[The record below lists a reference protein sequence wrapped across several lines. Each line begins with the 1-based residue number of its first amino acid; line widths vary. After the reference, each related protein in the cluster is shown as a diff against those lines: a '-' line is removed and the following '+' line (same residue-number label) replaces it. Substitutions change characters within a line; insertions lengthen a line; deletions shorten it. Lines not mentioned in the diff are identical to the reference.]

1 MTPARRRASL
11 RERAAAHGGGAVP
24 YGLHHASLFCTVPLH
39 WDDVLWETKML
50 SPHEFAT
57 LMLVRQAP
65 DQIDMNRAEL
75 DALLERQLVMLEH
88 CAAGARRAYLTEKGK
103 TFLDALHP
111 SGTPRRSRQ
120 TTDNGG

>member
-1 MTPARRRASL
+1 
-11 RERAAAHGGGAVP
+11 
-24 YGLHHASLFCTVPLH
+24 
-39 WDDVLWETKML
+39 ML

-65 DQIDMNRAEL
+65 EQIDMNRAEL

-88 CAAGARRAYLTEKGK
+88 CAAGARRAYLTEKGE

-111 SGTPRRSRQ
+111 SDTPRRSRK
-120 TTDNGG
+120 TAGNGGGESTETPSVQDGRTKEIVAPGRAG

>member
-1 MTPARRRASL
+1 
-11 RERAAAHGGGAVP
+11 
-24 YGLHHASLFCTVPLH
+24 
-39 WDDVLWETKML
+39 ML

-65 DQIDMNRAEL
+65 DQLDMNRAEL

-88 CAAGARRAYLTEKGK
+88 CGKGARRAYLTGKGR

-111 SGTPRRSRQ
+111 GDAPHRSRKTAGNGGGTGPETPSMPGGR
-120 TTDNGG
+120 TTDIVEPGRAG

>member
-1 MTPARRRASL
+1 
-11 RERAAAHGGGAVP
+11 
-24 YGLHHASLFCTVPLH
+24 
-39 WDDVLWETKML
+39 ML

-88 CAAGARRAYLTEKGK
+88 CAAGRRRAHLTGKGR
-103 TFLDALHP
+103 TFLDALNP
-111 SGTPRRSRQ
+111 GSAPFRSRKIAANCTGQ
-120 TTDNGG
+120 TLDTPSLPGAHSTDIQVPGGAG